1 MRAVATD
8 SNCPRASHLTRSN
21 LEKEQ
26 AMNKFLIAACVPMLA
41 FLLGAGVGVA
51 AQPEPEVIQT
61 TETETVEVPVV
72 PDVCLAALGAG
83 ERVIESGA
91 VIADITVQYIG
102 MIPRAAEAGMNAD
115 ASEIDALTSEMEA
128 LTQRTNDETEKVEAS
143 NYDGLADHCRSLAR

>member
-1 MRAVATD
+1 M
-8 SNCPRASHLTRSN
+8 
-21 LEKEQ
+21 K
-26 AMNKFLIAACVPMLA
+26 KFLIAACVPMLA

-61 TETETVEVPVV
+61 TETQTETIEVPVV
-72 PDVCLAALGAG
+72 PDVCIAALGAG

-91 VIADITVQYIG
+91 VIADIAVQYIG